1 MLIERIKTWAIILLT
16 LSNLFGITAAYIK
29 GNRDGAS
36 RTEAKYRKLIAD
48 QEFAYQLE
56 RNRWQV
62 NLQKITESNNQQ
74 KLTITT
80 LEGNLK
86 NEREKN
92 ITLLNAN
99 NRLTK
104 QFTRML
110 DASTRTEAGIMHPAA
125 GNESD
130 AYTSSTVA
138 PDRILSVIQTNNI
151 NHLKCITDLNAWI
164 DWYRMNLNIG
174 HKTTAD

>member
-1 MLIERIKTWAIILLT
+1 MRMLIERLKTWAIILLI

-29 GNRDGAS
+29 GDFHGAN
-36 RTEAKYRKLIAD
+36 RTEAKYRKLVAD

-56 RNRWQV
+56 RNYQQA
-62 NLQKITESNNQQ
+62 NLLKITESNNQQ

-80 LEGNLK
+80 LEGSLK

-92 ITLLNAN
+92 ASLLNAN
-99 NRLTK
+99 NRLTR

-110 DASTRTEAGIMHPAA
+110 DASTHTKAGMRSTAS
-125 GNESD
+125 NESD
-130 AYTSSTVA
+130 AYTSSTIA

-151 NHLKCITDLNAWI
+151 NHLKCIADLNAWI
-164 DWYRMNLNIG
+164 DWYQMNE
-174 HKTTAD
+174 K